1 MTGNVSYQ
9 KEPLIAIASEQKTVG
24 EKNDRERE
32 REREKKILLVI
43 ILLTSLYGTGYHHL
57 PLLSFSG
64 RNAY

>member
-24 EKNDRERE
+24 EKNDRE